1 MRRIRDN
8 RENETEENAREAYA
22 NFSDGKHK
30 RASIREFDENLDE
43 NIRVVLD
50 DIINETFFP
59 KGYKNA
65 HIFKKKHRTLA
76 KAPIIDHVTEAT
88 AILPYEKQIYDY
100 IAWWSPAVR
109 PGLGTHA
116 LLRFI
121 RNDLYR
127 HSQDERAYYF
137 AMDIHHYF
145 PLMDHQVLKEKVE
158 NKFKKGK
165 LRNLIMK
172 VIDSY
177 AHGIPLGVKIAQIF
191 GMLELADFD
200 RLLESFFGIPKDPEK
215 MEYWTSRYITERCMT
230 ATWKDIEEIGKGSIF
245 LAGLF
250 RRYVNEGLKS
260 KWRFVDNIIVIHH
273 DKAFLRIVR
282 ELAIMHLTRDYHCS
296 INPDYNIRPVWMG
309 IRICGYTFYHDHVE
323 VSKENKKNAAKRI
336 ARLKKKGFTEE
347 QIRIKVASQLGYIK
361 HADSINLFKKIGMEN
376 SIGKIIKK
384 RKVRPPFEG
393 MRPEQKVPFS
403 SILNSSMGGGKITSI
418 YLLDYQIMESKIE
431 KTKVTVTIP
440 DGEGVMQDIT
450 KVVPGKVLALRFRK
464 IVKTFILDGEEKYV
478 FEKVKDKDGMPT
490 EKDAEFYTFSGSKV
504 MIDQALNDFTTEDL
518 PAPTVIQQFIGKD
531 GKTYTKFT

>member
-1 MRRIRDN
+1 
-8 RENETEENAREAYA
+8 
-22 NFSDGKHK
+22 
-30 RASIREFDENLDE
+30 
-43 NIRVVLD
+43 
-50 DIINETFFP
+50 
-59 KGYKNA
+59 
-65 HIFKKKHRTLA
+65 
-76 KAPIIDHVTEAT
+76 
-88 AILPYEKQIYDY
+88 
-100 IAWWSPAVR
+100 
-109 PGLGTHA
+109 
-116 LLRFI
+116 
-121 RNDLYR
+121 
-127 HSQDERAYYF
+127 
-137 AMDIHHYF
+137 MDIHHYF

-518 PAPTVIQQFIGKD
+518 PAPTVIQQFTGKD

>member
-22 NFSDGKHK
+22 NFSEGKHK
-30 RASIREFDENLDE
+30 RASIRDFDENLEDY
-43 NIRVVLD
+43 IRTVLN
-50 DIINETFFP
+50 DIINESFVP

-76 KAPIIDHVTEAT
+76 KAPVIDHVTEAA

-100 IAWWSPAVR
+100 IAWWAPAVR

-127 HSQDERAYYF
+127 HTQEERAYYF
-137 AMDIHHYF
+137 TMDIHHYF
-145 PLMDHQVLKEKVE
+145 PLMDHKVLKEKVE

-177 AHGIPLGVKIAQIF
+177 PHGIPLGIKIAQIF

-200 RLLESFFGIPKDPEK
+200 RLLERFFGIPQDPEK
-215 MEYWTSRYITERCMT
+215 MLYWTSRYITERCLT
-230 ATWKDIEEIGKGSIF
+230 ATWKDIEQIGKGSAF
-245 LAGLF
+245 LASLF
-250 RRYVNEGLKS
+250 KEYANEGIKCR
-260 KWRFVDNIIVIHH
+260 WRFVDNIIVIHR

-296 INPDYNIRPVWMG
+296 INPDYGIRPVWMG

-323 VSKENKKNAAKRI
+323 VSKDNKKNVAKRI

-361 HADSINLFKKIGMEN
+361 HADSINLLNKIGMEN

-403 SILNSSMGGGKITSI
+403 SILNSSTGGGGVKKPLFIFWIT
-418 YLLDYQIMESKIE
+418 
-431 KTKVTVTIP
+431 
-440 DGEGVMQDIT
+440 
-450 KVVPGKVLALRFRK
+450 R
-464 IVKTFILDGEEKYV
+464 
-478 FEKVKDKDGMPT
+478 
-490 EKDAEFYTFSGSKV
+490 
-504 MIDQALNDFTTEDL
+504 
-518 PAPTVIQQFIGKD
+518 
-531 GKTYTKFT
+531 